1 MIKTFLLGLMDQ
13 AAAFAWIKN
22 KIKAFGGNEDNITLM
37 GHGSGATSVC
47 THLTSKEWSHNNF
60 HKAIVMSG
68 THLLYDNEHH
78 TSIRP
83 ATYYSRAVDRVA
95 TAFACNRRPT
105 SDLISCLRRVDAK
118 LLVENTYEHRWGP
131 IIDDCNYFMTFSNSQ
146 VN

>member
-1 MIKTFLLGLMDQ
+1 MDQ

-47 THLTSKEWSHNNF
+47 THLTSKEWSRDSF

-131 IIDDCNYFMTFSNSQ
+131 IIDDCNYFMTFFYESRIN
-146 VN
+146 